1 MIRVELFKHTEVG
14 GIAAVKNQN
23 NDIFFWSVANK
34 FKETALYDWV
44 ERNSINLGWERDD
57 TTVALGSTGTIY
69 ANIDE
74 KLYVEYALKF

>member
-1 MIRVELFKHTEVG
+1 MIRVNLFEHTEQG
-14 GIAAVKNQN
+14 SDAAIRNMD

-34 FKETALYDWV
+34 FKETALYNWV
-44 ERNSINLGWERDD
+44 ERNNINLGWERDD

-74 KLYVEYALKF
+74 KLQVEYALKF